1 LIHAWPRRKLAS
13 GRSLGS
19 FLFTVLVFLA
29 GCSTLRLQPIP
40 TEAPTQGWQQSQ
52 MLDALAQRRE
62 QFQSMRTLA
71 RVNYS
76 GPTGKNGFQEAMVVA
91 RPNRLRLET
100 LVPVLGAISIVTVND
115 KEISAYQ
122 PRDGVYLHGQRSKAN
137 LLRYT
142 QIPLELEEITA
153 LLLGVPPVDP
163 QAPSQQ
169 NGNNLIFAAANGRKD
184 TVAFESNQPVPT
196 KWERSDARGQLELSA
211 EFTDYIQ
218 IPAGLFPSKIV
229 IESPQ
234 QKRRLEI
241 QYEQPELNVSLSND
255 LFSQVKPAN
264 VKEYPIEALG
274 K

>member
-1 LIHAWPRRKLAS
+1 LTHAF
-13 GRSLGS
+13 GRSELTCGLTQS
-19 FLFTVLVFLA
+19 SLLLAILVFLA
-29 GCSTLRLQPIP
+29 GCTTIRVQPIP
-40 TEAPTQGWQQSQ
+40 TEVPTQGWQSSQ
-52 MLDALAQRRE
+52 MLDALGERRE
-62 QFQSMRTLA
+62 QFQSMRALA

-76 GPTGKNGFQEAMVVA
+76 GPTGKNGFQEAVLVA

-142 QIPLELEEITA
+142 QIPLELEEMTA

-163 QAPSQQ
+163 KAPAEQ
-169 NGNNLIFAAANGRKD
+169 NGNSLIFTSANGRKD
-184 TVAFESNQPVPT
+184 TIAFESNQPAPT
-196 KWERSDARGQLELSA
+196 KWERSDARGQPELTA

-218 IPAGLFPSKIV
+218 TPSGIFPSTIV

-241 QYEQPELNVSLSND
+241 RYEQPELNVSLSND
-255 LFSQVKPAN
+255 LFAQAKPPN